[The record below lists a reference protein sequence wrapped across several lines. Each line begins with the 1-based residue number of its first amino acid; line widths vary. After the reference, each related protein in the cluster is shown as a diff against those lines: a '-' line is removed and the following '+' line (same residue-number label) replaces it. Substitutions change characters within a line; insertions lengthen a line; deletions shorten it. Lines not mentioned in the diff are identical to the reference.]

1 MTTSGERRAGSM
13 ATGPADSAA
22 STPAQ
27 DLTWRDRFD
36 RIANRVTAAVGS
48 PFAVI
53 AAVVIVFVWLAT
65 GPIFNFSD
73 TWQLIINTSTT
84 IVTFWMVFV
93 IQASANRD
101 NRALHLKLDEV
112 IRAMGKAR
120 NEFIATES
128 ATEAEF
134 EVRET
139 ELRAIAEG
147 DANGRRQSRPD
158 GGSERRTTTDR
169 RGSTSRTGSGGKP
182 ATLTRGRSGTS
193 STDRGE

>member
-1 MTTSGERRAGSM
+1 M
-13 ATGPADSAA
+13 ATGPVAPSPSAREG
-22 STPAQ
+22 

-36 RIANRVTAAVGS
+36 RIASRVTMAVGS
-48 PFAVI
+48 PIAVI

-112 IRAMGKAR
+112 IRAMAKAR

-134 EVRET
+134 EVRES

-147 DANGRRQSRPD
+147 EANGRQQSRP
-158 GGSERRTTTDR
+158 GGGTERRMTTDR
-169 RGSTSRTGSGGKP
+169 RGSKSDAGSGVKP
-182 ATLTRGRSGTS
+182 ATLTRARSGTS